1 MLKKIK
7 DNMNTI
13 RRGNGR
19 HRKDKSG
26 SIIGEKVDVRTE
38 VAVLWKELDI

>member
-26 SIIGEKVDVRTE
+26 SFEAEKYK
-38 VAVLWKELDI
+38 A